1 MAGEAALSSVLQEFL
16 SKLSSGVG
24 NELRLLLGLE
34 KEKQKLGSN
43 MSRITAVLQD
53 AESRQVL
60 DESAKDWLRKLKDVV
75 YDAEDLLDELVVED
89 RRRKVENQDGM
100 GKKVEFGLCHFK
112 FNKELQV

>member
-1 MAGEAALSSVLQEFL
+1 MAEFL
-16 SKLSSGVG
+16 SKLFEDFLSKLTSAAE
-24 NELRLLLGLE
+24 NELRLLLGVE

-43 MSRITAVLQD
+43 MSRITAVLRD

-89 RRRKVENQDGM
+89 
-100 GKKVEFGLCHFK
+100 
-112 FNKELQV
+112 